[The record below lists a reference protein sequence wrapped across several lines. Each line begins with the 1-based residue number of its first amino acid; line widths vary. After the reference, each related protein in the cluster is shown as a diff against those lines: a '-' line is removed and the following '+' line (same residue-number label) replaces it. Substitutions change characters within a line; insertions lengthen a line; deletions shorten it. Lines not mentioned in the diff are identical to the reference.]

1 MVNKTRSSSCSKWL
15 HALCAGFF
23 VVLATGYLHDVL
35 FQDKHLSAFDFILN
49 KPVWQAERGPH
60 LVNNGVLADSPTAH
74 YPYRRIFWDNLREG
88 RNTDYLPHILTG
100 QPSNGQGTG
109 AFVTSFFQLFMDV
122 PNALDWST
130 WFRLILAGIFMYALM
145 VWLGCQPVI
154 AVLAGVA
161 WTYNTHQLAWL
172 LFPQHLAAQLW
183 IPLIFLLNFK
193 LIRDGPD
200 WPSLLAL
207 ILSVV
212 LFYSS
217 GYTQIALYSF
227 IFLGLFNS
235 VYLWLA
241 KETVRTKWRRW
252 AIIHGLYLGTALLL
266 VPDVMSQWA
275 EINEGL
281 RGAQPFR
288 YLGLGSVP
296 LLKSLL
302 MLPADGLPHSLDIV
316 RFMFPHY
323 LELGLSAPGLK
334 EIYNTNVVEFM
345 AFFGLIVLYLTL
357 YGICGGLRR
366 RSRLVWALGITLFF
380 VFALFNSNPLIV
392 GLVNL
397 IPAGGAGQF
406 DRFITLIIFTCIVL
420 SGLGLRYFLEDRKTH
435 DLVWAAVPGILLLV
449 WIGIAKLHYDAIVNL
464 WSFIPPMVVLA
475 IFIVVGHSL
484 ARKNLGN
491 LVGVI
496 AIGFTL
502 CELFPAM
509 YGFNTRLDAKN
520 HFPTNSIIT
529 AIQKTPGDFRTAII
543 MSNTSYHH
551 NIFSYYKLATI
562 GGYATTVRNRYVK
575 FLREA
580 YEDVAVTANGIVF
593 LMHHHP
599 EILRLLN
606 TRFIV
611 SDIPVAS
618 DRVRKVFANEANA
631 LYEITDPL
639 DRVYCGTDQLVVP
652 KTAAIPRK
660 LSEAATTYDRPILVT
675 APLVD
680 ESKLTDNCS
689 ISDLKVYQGRIE
701 FHATSDEPT
710 LIFIAANHH
719 NNWRAR
725 VDGARTK
732 ISAGNYAFMVVQ
744 VPAGSNNVQLQY
756 TDQKLFLGALLLI
769 GFGLFVLGYALLSVN
784 PIWRKILFALCAL
797 MLIGK
802 NALSV
807 PGLKNIEISERETA
821 VELRVE
827 DPNPS

>member
-1 MVNKTRSSSCSKWL
+1 
-15 HALCAGFF
+15 
-23 VVLATGYLHDVL
+23 
-35 FQDKHLSAFDFILN
+35 
-49 KPVWQAERGPH
+49 
-60 LVNNGVLADSPTAH
+60 
-74 YPYRRIFWDNLREG
+74 
-88 RNTDYLPHILTG
+88 
-100 QPSNGQGTG
+100 
-109 AFVTSFFQLFMDV
+109 
-122 PNALDWST
+122 
-130 WFRLILAGIFMYALM
+130 
-145 VWLGCQPVI
+145 
-154 AVLAGVA
+154 
-161 WTYNTHQLAWL
+161 
-172 LFPQHLAAQLW
+172 
-183 IPLIFLLNFK
+183 
-193 LIRDGPD
+193 
-200 WPSLLAL
+200 
-207 ILSVV
+207 
-212 LFYSS
+212 
-217 GYTQIALYSF
+217 
-227 IFLGLFNS
+227 
-235 VYLWLA
+235 
-241 KETVRTKWRRW
+241 
-252 AIIHGLYLGTALLL
+252 
-266 VPDVMSQWA
+266 
-275 EINEGL
+275 
-281 RGAQPFR
+281 
-288 YLGLGSVP
+288 
-296 LLKSLL
+296 
-302 MLPADGLPHSLDIV
+302 
-316 RFMFPHY
+316 MFPHY

-380 VFALFNSNPLIV
+380 VFSLFNSNPLIV
-392 GLVNL
+392 GLVNM

-449 WIGIAKLHYDAIVNL
+449 WIGFAKLHYDAIVNL

-475 IFIVVGHSL
+475 IFIVAGHSL

-562 GGYATTVRNRYVK
+562 GGYATTVRNRYIK

-580 YEDVAVTANGIVF
+580 YKDVAVTANGIVF

-652 KTAAIPRK
+652 KTAAIPGK

-719 NNWRAR
+719 SNWRAR
-725 VDGARTK
+725 IDGARTK

-769 GFGLFVLGYALLSVN
+769 GFGLFVLGYALLAVN
-784 PIWRKILFALCAL
+784 PLWRKILFALCAL

-802 NALSV
+802 DALSV